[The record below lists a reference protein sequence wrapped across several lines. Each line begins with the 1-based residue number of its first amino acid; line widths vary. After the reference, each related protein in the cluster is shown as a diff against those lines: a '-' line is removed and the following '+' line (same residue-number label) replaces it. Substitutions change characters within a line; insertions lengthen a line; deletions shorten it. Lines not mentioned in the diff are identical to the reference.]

1 MNKVVVFFKDSHQSS
16 PLAFYCEMIEAI
28 FLISASAILSFTIL
42 DPATKIFVPM
52 YLIGSLL
59 GIVSGVIRNA
69 AFVVILCS
77 WFTLMNAYA
86 LVQLFL

>member
-1 MNKVVVFFKDSHQSS
+1 
-16 PLAFYCEMIEAI
+16 MIEAI